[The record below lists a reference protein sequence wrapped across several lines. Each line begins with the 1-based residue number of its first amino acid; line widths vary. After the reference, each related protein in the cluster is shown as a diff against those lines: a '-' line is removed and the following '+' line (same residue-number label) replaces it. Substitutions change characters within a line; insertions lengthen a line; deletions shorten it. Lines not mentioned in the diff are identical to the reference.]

1 MSAYELE
8 RLERIE
14 ANKRRMAQLGVLERA
29 KSLARDA
36 QKKRKKTNFSNAFE
50 RTSNKE
56 NKGRAA
62 HVRA

>member
-14 ANKRRMAQLGVLERA
+14 ANKRRMAQLGVLARA

-36 QKKRKKTNFSNAFE
+36 RKTRKKTNF
-50 RTSNKE
+50 
-56 NKGRAA
+56 
-62 HVRA
+62 